1 MAAWDP
7 GTTGAQEV
15 APRIQLRCWGDFTLV
30 DAATGADLKP
40 RGRKARALLA
50 YLALHRGKPISRER
64 LTGLLWG
71 DRAEEQA
78 RASLRQAILELKP
91 INNAS
96 EEALEIERDHLA
108 IGTGAFLTDI
118 DEMHAANESGDFARL
133 LELLPDRDDRL
144 FANLDGIDEAFDNWL
159 AIERSRQHEALI
171 TLIADASAAAL
182 AQGQTRLARA
192 FHGRLRELDPD
203 HGSLAE
209 LPRSS
214 HAEAAASVAGSSH
227 RPAVGVISPFR
238 RFAPWGT
245 LALAILAAV
254 FGAWFLSREA
264 HQPSATIA
272 VLPFESL
279 PAENAAFA
287 EGLSEEITAQL
298 ARQRG
303 LRVAGRTSAAQF
315 KANTADIA
323 AIGRKLG
330 VNYLLEG
337 SVRSVD
343 GRVRVNVSLAK
354 TADGMQLWA
363 ETFDGSLDD
372 VLNIQYRIGAR
383 VAQALDLRLAGRSRP
398 TGSMATSGQVYSL
411 YLSARGLIRERN
423 PNAFYAAQA
432 KLVEAVKL
440 DPNFAPAWSSLAQ
453 TENPGGAG
461 PNLRGRTL
469 QAIGHAERALAL
481 APDLAEAHG
490 VLGMLYG
497 FRHPVG
503 QQHIE
508 RAAAL
513 DPNNAEF
520 QYWLGAASGE
530 AWDFRRMMDAYRRA
544 YALDPLWNYA
554 AEALVKNA
562 WAMGVRDEALAT
574 TRRVEAD
581 GSMSQAFL
589 IRAALAN
596 ARGDFSEEVAQLAKA
611 RDSASDPGR
620 KAFAEMA
627 LAFAFEKLG
636 LPSQAQEAYRRS
648 GIPETVEPEGRFSTR
663 LPTQAELKRR
673 DRNILYSF
681 DDLAYVGRS
690 AKLLINAGRA
700 REVTDLYDGDGILSL
715 KRGATPG
722 RPAQLLQDGPVV
734 AAALRAAGRGDEA
747 DRLLLLLDQ
756 RLVAAIRRS
765 DGRVPAGFL
774 ALAAQ
779 TWALRGKT
787 DAALS
792 ALERA
797 VANGWLNA
805 SDLADSALPDIGDEP
820 AFRSLRGQPRFEA
833 VRARINGAFAAE
845 RREVLAQLAH

>member
-1 MAAWDP
+1 MS
-7 GTTGAQEV
+7 GAQEV
-15 APRIQLRCWGDFTLV
+15 ATRVRLRCWGDFALV

-40 RGRKARALLA
+40 RGRKARALVA

-91 INNAS
+91 ISNAS

-108 IGTGAFLTDI
+108 IRTGAFVTDI
-118 DEMHAANESGDFARL
+118 DEMRAIHESGDFARL
-133 LELLPDRDDRL
+133 LDLLPDRDDRL
-144 FANLDGIDEAFDNWL
+144 FANLEGIDEAFDQWL
-159 AIERSRQHEALI
+159 AIERSRQHEALV

-192 FHGRLRELDPD
+192 FHGRLREIDPD
-203 HGSLAE
+203 HGSLDD
-209 LPRSS
+209 LP
-214 HAEAAASVAGSSH
+214 HATPAEAAPSPVPASSDNETVA
-227 RPAVGVISPFR
+227 VTSPSR
-238 RFAPWGT
+238 RFAVWTG
-245 LALAILAAV
+245 LALAVVVAV
-254 FGAWFLSREA
+254 FAAWFLSSEGR
-264 HQPSATIA
+264 QPSATIA

-315 KANTADIA
+315 NAGTADVA

-337 SVRSVD
+337 SVRSVG

-372 VLNIQYRIGAR
+372 VLSIQYRIGAR
-383 VAQALDLRLAGRSRP
+383 VAQALDLRLARGSRP
-398 TGSMATSGQVYSL
+398 TGPMATSGQVYSL

-453 TENPGGAG
+453 TENPGGVG
-461 PNLRGRTL
+461 PDLRIRTL
-469 QAIGHAERALAL
+469 KAIAHAERALAL

-497 FRHPVG
+497 FQHPMG
-503 QQHIE
+503 QQHIK

-520 QYWLGAASGE
+520 QYWLGNVYGE
-530 AWDFRRMMDAYRRA
+530 AWDFPRMMGAYRRA

-554 AEALVKNA
+554 SETLVLHA
-562 WAMGVRDEALAT
+562 WAMGLRNEALSIAQ
-574 TRRVEAD
+574 RVEAD
-581 GSMSQAFL
+581 GSMSQACL
-589 IRAALAN
+589 IRAELAN
-596 ARGDFSEEVAQLAKA
+596 ARGDFSGEVAELGKA
-611 RDSASDPGR
+611 RDAASDPGR
-620 KAFAEMA
+620 RAYAEMA
-627 LAFAFEKLG
+627 RGFALQKLG
-636 LPSQAQEAYRRS
+636 LTSEAREAWRSS
-648 GIPETVEPEGRFSTR
+648 GIDADLEPEGRTVSR
-663 LPTQAELKRR
+663 LPTEAELKLRN
-673 DRNILYSF
+673 RNILYSI
-681 DDLAYVGRS
+681 DDLAYVGRA

-700 REVTDLYDGDGILSL
+700 REVTALYDGEGLLSM
-715 KRGATPG
+715 KRGLNPAP
-722 RPAQLLQDGPVV
+722 PAQLLQDGPVI
-734 AAALRAAGRGDEA
+734 AAALRATGREEEA
-747 DRLLLLLDQ
+747 ERLLSFLDEK
-756 RLVAAIRRS
+756 LVAGIRRS
-765 DGRVPAGFL
+765 NGRVPAGFL
-774 ALAAQ
+774 GVAAQ
-779 TWALRGKT
+779 TWALRGKN

-792 ALERA
+792 ALGRA
-797 VANGWLNA
+797 VANGWLNV
-805 SDLADSALPDIGDEP
+805 SDFEDSSLPDIGDEP
-820 AFRSLRGQPRFEA
+820 AYHSLRGDPRFEA
-833 VRARINGAFAAE
+833 IRARINGRFAAE
-845 RREVLAQLAH
+845 RREALAQVAH